1 MALAFSLRLRQIQG
15 GWRLFVPDAL
25 ISHCGALV
33 DFCRAEL
40 VMKKWLS
47 LVAVT
52 WVSFSVLG
60 AQLPYDEHADAHAA
74 LQQGLVQ
81 ARAQGKEVLLVFG
94 ANWCKD
100 CRELDK
106 ALHGR
111 SASLI
116 DSRFVVVKVDV
127 GNFDKNLDVQK
138 HYGYPTGKGIPAAVV
153 LSPDDKVIYATRAG
167 ELADARHMGEDG
179 IYDFFAKVVPQ
190 H

>member
-1 MALAFSLRLRQIQG
+1 
-15 GWRLFVPDAL
+15 
-25 ISHCGALV
+25 
-33 DFCRAEL
+33 
-40 VMKKWLS
+40 MKKWLS
-47 LVAVT
+47 FVAAT

-74 LQQGLVQ
+74 LQQGLEQ
-81 ARAQGKEVLLVFG
+81 ARTQGKEVLLVFG

-138 HYGYPTGKGIPAAVV
+138 QYGYPTGKGIPSAVV

-167 ELADARHMGEDG
+167 ELADARHMGEEG

>member
-1 MALAFSLRLRQIQG
+1 MKKFLLALAAASLSTLASAAP
-15 GWRLFVPDAL
+15 W
-25 ISHCGALV
+25 
-33 DFCRAEL
+33 
-40 VMKKWLS
+40 
-47 LVAVT
+47 
-52 WVSFSVLG
+52 
-60 AQLPYDEHADAHAA
+60 PYNEQADAAADVQHAIA
-74 LQQGLVQ
+74 
-81 ARAQGKEVLLVFG
+81 AAQVDHKKVLLVFG
-94 ANWCKD
+94 ANWCED
-100 CRELDK
+100 CRKLDK

-138 HYGYPTGKGIPAAVV
+138 QYGYPTGKGIPAAVV